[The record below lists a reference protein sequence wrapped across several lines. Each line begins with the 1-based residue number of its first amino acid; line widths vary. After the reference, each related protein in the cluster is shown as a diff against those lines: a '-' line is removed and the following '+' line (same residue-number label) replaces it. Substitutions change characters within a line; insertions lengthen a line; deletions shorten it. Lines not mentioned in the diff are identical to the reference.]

1 MERDVKGRARHRPAK
16 EPSAARPVDHPGAID
31 VSTDI
36 GASAASLARL
46 VARGRSIA
54 SAAARP
60 LTPLLAA
67 TPVVLAAGPAAAA
80 PGLAGDVAWAS
91 VAAGAVAFA
100 VASAAA
106 LVRARGA
113 SGRREA
119 ATMAALRDAQLRA
132 DRAESLLAAD
142 DQRLVVHGDGDGLL
156 VCGRLPGA
164 TGAPAAEAAFL
175 DFPAWLEASA
185 AAALAAATQTLTAT
199 GEGFRLTLASLGGGR
214 LEALGRVVGGRAVVR
229 FRDLSGD
236 RERVAE
242 LEDGLAR
249 IEREAGA
256 LRALIETLPHPVW
269 LRDTGGR
276 LVWVNTAYANAV
288 EADDPAAAVDG
299 DVDLIGS
306 DGRRTL
312 EQRHERASIAR
323 ERLAVVAA
331 GERRM
336 LDVVEVASSHGTG
349 GIGVDVTE
357 LEKIHGA
364 LKRTIES
371 HARTLDELATPVA
384 IFGPDRRLA
393 FYNAAYQALWGL
405 DAALLEGRPEDGALL
420 DALRAARK
428 LPEQADFRSW
438 KKELLAAYQS
448 VEAREHW
455 WHLPDGQTLRVLA
468 NPHPQGGV
476 TWVYENVTEQLD
488 LESRYNALIRVQ
500 GETLDHLAEGVA
512 VFGSDGLL
520 RLWNPAFATL
530 WRAPGEALA
539 GRSHVADLAAALS
552 GADAMQGGGEAGA
565 WGDIAGAVTGLV
577 DGRTRVAGRLERA
590 DGTVLDYATVPLPDG
605 ATLATF
611 VNVTDSVKVERAL
624 VDRNEALVEADR
636 LKDAFIQHVSYELR
650 SPLTTIIG
658 FAELVSDPL
667 IGALNAKQSEYT
679 DYILSS
685 SKALLA
691 IINDIL
697 DLATI
702 DAGVMDLE
710 LAEIDV
716 AATIAAAA
724 EGLQDRLRE
733 ARLTLDIRV
742 PEDVGSF
749 VGDAKRVRQVLFNLV
764 SNAVGYSAPGGRI
777 EVACA
782 RDGEAIRIAVSDRGP
797 GIPAALVD
805 QVFDR
810 FVADPAASGERR
822 GAGLGLSIVKS
833 FVELHGG
840 SVTIDSKEGVGTTV
854 VCRFPHRPAE
864 PPHAAVAAP
873 RRRTAP

>member
-1 MERDVKGRARHRPAK
+1 MERDTRGRARHRPAASPP
-16 EPSAARPVDHPGAID
+16 EARRAARPAPP
-31 VSTDI
+31 
-36 GASAASLARL
+36 AAGPFAGLA
-46 VARGRSIA
+46 ARGRS
-54 SAAARP
+54 AAAGALAP
-60 LTPLLAA
+60 ALAA
-67 TPVVLAAGPAAAA
+67 IPLALATGPATAA
-80 PGLAGDVAWAS
+80 PGLAAEVAWAS
-91 VAAGAVAFA
+91 VAAGAIAFA
-100 VASAAA
+100 VVSAAA
-106 LVRARGA
+106 LMRTRGA
-113 SGRREA
+113 AARREN
-119 ATMAALRDAQLRA
+119 ATRSALRDAQLRA

-142 DQRLVVHGDGDGLL
+142 DQRLVVHGDGARPI
-156 VCGRLPGA
+156 VCGRLPA
-164 TGAPAAEAAFL
+164 STGAPMASAEFL
-175 DFPAWLEASA
+175 DFPAWLAAPA
-185 AAALAAATQTLTAT
+185 AAALAAATATLVAT
-199 GEGFRLTLASLGGGR
+199 GEGFRLGLASIAGGR

-242 LEDGLAR
+242 LEDGLVR
-249 IEREAGA
+249 VEREAGA

-269 LRDTGGR
+269 LRDADGR

-288 EADDPAAAVDG
+288 EADDPAAAVGG

-331 GERRM
+331 GERRV

-371 HARTLDELATPVA
+371 HARTLDQLATAVA

-420 DALRAARK
+420 DALRAARR
-428 LPEQADFRSW
+428 LPEQADFRTW

-476 TWVYENVTEQLD
+476 TWVYENVTERLD

-512 VFGSDGLL
+512 VFGSDGRL

-530 WRAPGEALA
+530 WRAGDEALA
-539 GRSHVADLAAALS
+539 GRPHVADLVAALS
-552 GADAMQGGGEAGA
+552 RTGPAPRGVAEAGA
-565 WGDIAGAVTGLV
+565 WRDIAGAVTGLV
-577 DGRTRVAGRLERA
+577 DGRTRVAGRLERG

-742 PEDVGSF
+742 PEDVGTF

-782 RDGEAIRIAVSDRGP
+782 RDGEAIRISVSDRGP
-797 GIPAALVD
+797 GIPATLVD

-864 PPHAAVAAP
+864 PPRAAVAAP